1 VAIHHGVDQ
10 ELFKPDTISR
20 ASTRERL
27 GIEDSFVVISVWRL
41 IEHKRHIDIVEAL
54 SKIQGSIFILVG
66 AGIEE
71 GNILR
76 VAKERNVRVLR
87 FSNISDAELASLYRA
102 SDVYAHAST
111 LEGFGLT
118 VLEAMSSGLPV
129 VCYEAGDLGDVV
141 SDSGFVLR
149 QGDIEGLEQNLES
162 LRLRREERV
171 AAGDRALKRSRTFS
185 WDKSAQT
192 HLEVFKE
199 VCGER

>member
-1 VAIHHGVDQ
+1 M
-10 ELFKPDTISR
+10 
-20 ASTRERL
+20 
-27 GIEDSFVVISVWRL
+27 GIEDSFVVISVGRL

-87 FSNISDAELASLYRA
+87 FSDISDAELANLYRA
-102 SDVYAHAST
+102 SDVYAHASV

-149 QGDIEGLEQNLES
+149 QGDIEGMEQNLES
-162 LRLRREERV
+162 LRLHREERE
-171 AAGDRALKRSRTFS
+171 AAGDRALKRSRLFS
-185 WDKSAQT
+185 WEKSAQM

-199 VCGER
+199 VCEKR